1 MMLMVIP
8 PILCEVEKFGILI
21 LMEILFIADKVR
33 KTKMVSPGKE
43 EGDALYSTG
52 KDVFSV
58 HSVHFD
64 THKNDFQRYD
74 LQLMLGSRLS
84 LH

>member
-1 MMLMVIP
+1 
-8 PILCEVEKFGILI
+8 
-21 LMEILFIADKVR
+21 
-33 KTKMVSPGKE
+33 MVSPGKE